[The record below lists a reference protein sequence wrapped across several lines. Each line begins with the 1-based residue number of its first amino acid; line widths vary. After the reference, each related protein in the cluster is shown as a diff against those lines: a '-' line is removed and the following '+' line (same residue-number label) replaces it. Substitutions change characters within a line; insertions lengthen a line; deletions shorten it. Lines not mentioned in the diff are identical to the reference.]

1 VRKHLI
7 RTSATLAL
15 AFTGAIAACGG
26 PTAVVANPS
35 PASSCIN
42 ASAPHHAYVVVEHLS
57 GTSFQACVGFFGDT
71 IDGKTL
77 MDQSAIKYQAE
88 KFSFGSAVCQ
98 LDNEP
103 AQYTQCL
110 PPNQPYWALFI
121 EIGGQWATAQT
132 AFTQAVIHDKEAL
145 GWHYVQ
151 QTDPSPAPPPPAKE

>member
-1 VRKHLI
+1 MRKHLI

-15 AFTGAIAACGG
+15 ALIGAIAACGG
-26 PTAVVANPS
+26 SPAAASPS
-35 PASSCIN
+35 PTSSCVN

-57 GTSFQACVGFFGDT
+57 GGSLQACVGFSTDT
-71 IDGKTL
+71 IDGQTL
-77 MDQSAIKYQAE
+77 MDQSAIKYQTQ

-98 LDNEP
+98 LDSEP

-110 PPNQPYWALFI
+110 PQNQPYWALFI
-121 EIGGQWATAQT
+121 ETGGQWATAQT
-132 AFTQAVIHDKEAL
+132 AFTQAVLHDKDAL